1 MDKLH
6 LVEEGYK
13 KLASYISKTLKAI
26 TNSNHLLSITPKNY
40 PNKFLYTDFPSLKS
54 VTKAPTNDT
63 KYTLSAF
70 HYKRALLKNAITPTK
85 NKEYQMAVATTITF
99 NDRTIQL
106 TLPRVEIHDN

>member
-54 VTKAPTNDT
+54 VTKAAD
-63 KYTLSAF
+63 
-70 HYKRALLKNAITPTK
+70 KRHRIHVISISLQTRPLKKCNYSNEKQGIS
-85 NKEYQMAVATTITF
+85 NGSRHNNYVQ
-99 NDRTIQL
+99 
-106 TLPRVEIHDN
+106 